1 MKKIFEYNP
10 VIYPRKL
17 WVSVGASTKEL
28 NEVFEEVED
37 MEDSAIATV
46 YSVCRTENKMG
57 GMLIRFN
64 NRMDMTPSVIAHE
77 SVHAAMGIYGYVGAE
92 VDLDN
97 QEPFAYLVG
106 WIADCI
112 WQSKI
117 GKACNLN
124 I

>member
-117 GKACNLN
+117 GKSCNLN

>member
-28 NEVFEEVED
+28 NEVFEEVGD
-37 MEDSAIATV
+37 MEDSTIATV

-117 GKACNLN
+117 GKSCNLN

>member
-28 NEVFEEVED
+28 NEVFEEVGD

-117 GKACNLN
+117 GKSCNLN

>member
-28 NEVFEEVED
+28 NEVFEEVGD
-37 MEDSAIATV
+37 MEDSSIATV
-46 YSVCRTENKMG
+46 YSVCRTENKMD